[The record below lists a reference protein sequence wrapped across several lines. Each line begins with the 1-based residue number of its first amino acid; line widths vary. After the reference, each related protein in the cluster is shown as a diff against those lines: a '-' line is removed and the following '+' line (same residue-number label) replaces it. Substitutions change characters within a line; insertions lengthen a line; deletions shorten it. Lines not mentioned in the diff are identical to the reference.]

1 MKTNHVLTILLGIIL
16 SLGLAQ
22 CKGASRPQEAATEEA
37 APAVAAADADGDGV
51 TADAGD
57 CDDNNA
63 DVHPGATEVCGDGLD
78 NDCNGKIDAEDE
90 AAQAKTYY
98 ADTDKDGVGDP
109 AVSQVACSAPEGYV
123 DNGNDCDDKDP
134 KVRVAVQ
141 WYIDK
146 DNDSYGDPGDY
157 LEQCKAPDKGV
168 GNNLDCDDTDPYV
181 NPMMP
186 EGQPFANGGQFKDNK
201 DNNCDKKIDEVVCT
215 CKKLDLVWD
224 ATYPKENVTPAPI
237 SLDVLTTL
245 KGVKIVEVGTKS
257 GELRKPGKIGSL
269 GSGRGILDRFGARRG
284 MGAPETAPEAE
295 TAEVEETEGAEE
307 AVLAEDAYDTGPYAK
322 NFPGKK
328 GTKILAINNKE
339 FCAADNLEAINAA
352 NLPGWHCTEATTT
365 TAEVCTDGTDNDGDT
380 LVDCSDS
387 DCAGESD
394 CAKWTGIALWRGVSK
409 LQFSSGQSIEIN
421 KVANYL
427 ESSATTADTADAV
440 GFDLSTQVEF
450 GWQQNTALSS
460 SKFDY
465 EVRGALIAYNTD
477 YAKMVDL
484 GVIEKACP
492 ESADGTCKGK
502 AEDNACMP
510 LTESEYP
517 ELYNASSSLNSM
529 ALVMK
534 GVDMRWDDGTAADIE
549 DIYTKMW
556 ITKDTQ
562 YNLCWET
569 RMKGNYIFDYYNTT
583 FGISVPSNVR
593 TKAYTAQLRPIV
605 VLYNSQYM
613 SIKERAYDTN
623 QDYFDMSRQTQEY
636 YFGKNSDGSYKPFD
650 TGTGWTLTRD
660 TAFNSFKH
668 WGFEFS
674 DSIEINRLILTTYK
688 PEDYTNGV
696 SGDDVYAVI
705 KGAGNNASTMLLPIG
720 GLVPSASVDMVWAC
734 KDTTVCKKL
743 NDTLGISGEPLFSGT
758 CDNTNNTCTD
768 SKSLNK

>member
-1 MKTNHVLTILLGIIL
+1 MKTNHILTILFGALL
-16 SLGLAQ
+16 SLTLAQ

-37 APAVAAADADGDGV
+37 APAESAPVDADGDGV

-57 CDDNNA
+57 CDDADA
-63 DVHPGATEVCGDGLD
+63 DVHPGATEVCGNGKDD
-78 NDCNGKIDAEDE
+78 DCNGKTDAEDE

-123 DNGNDCDDKDP
+123 DNGNDCDDKNP
-134 KVRVAVQ
+134 KMRVAVQ

-146 DNDSYGDPGDY
+146 DNDGYGDPGDY

-168 GNNLDCDDTDPYV
+168 GNNLDCNDTDPYV

-186 EGQPFANGGQFKDNK
+186 EGQPFANGGQFKDNI

-215 CKKLDLVWD
+215 CKKVDLVWD
-224 ATYPKENVTPAPI
+224 ETYPKDSVTPAPI

-245 KGVKIVEVGTKS
+245 KGVKVVEVGTKS
-257 GELRKPGKIGSL
+257 GNLRKPGKKGL
-269 GSGRGILDRFGARRG
+269 SGGGGILSRLGARRG
-284 MGAPETAPEAE
+284 GGPEVEAPEE
-295 TAEVEETEGAEE
+295 AEVEAVETETEE
-307 AVLAEDAYDTGPYAK
+307 SEEVTLAEDAYDTGPYAK

-328 GTKILAINNKE
+328 GTKILAINPKE
-339 FCAADNLEAINAA
+339 FCAADNVEAMNAA
-352 NLPGWHCTEATTT
+352 SLPGWHCVEATTT
-365 TAEVCTDGTDNDGDT
+365 TAEICTDSTDNDGDT
-380 LVDCSDS
+380 LVDCDDS
-387 DCAGESD
+387 DCAGESE
-394 CAKWTGIALWRGVSK
+394 CKKWTGIAVWRGLSK
-409 LQFSSGQSIEIN
+409 LQLSISSQSIEIN

-450 GWQQNTALSS
+450 GYNSRGVP
-460 SKFDY
+460 FDY
-465 EVRGALIAYNTD
+465 EVRGALVAYNTD

-484 GVIEKACP
+484 GVIEKNCP
-492 ESADGTCKGK
+492 QSTDGICKGK

-510 LTESEYP
+510 LLESDYP
-517 ELYNASSSLNSM
+517 ELYNASSSFNSM

-534 GVDMRWDDGTAADIE
+534 GVDMRWDDGTNADIE
-549 DIYTKMW
+549 NLYTKMW
-556 ITKDTQ
+556 ITKDSQ

-569 RMKGNYIFDYYNTT
+569 RMTGNYIFDYYNITA
-583 FGISVPSNVR
+583 GISVPSNVQ
-593 TKAYTAQLRPIV
+593 TKAYTAKLRPIV
-605 VLYNSQYM
+605 VLYNNQYM

-623 QDYFDMSRQTQEY
+623 QDYASMDQRKY
-636 YFGKNSDGSYKPFD
+636 YFGKKSDGSYTPFD

-668 WGFEFS
+668 WGYEFTQ
-674 DSIEINRLILTTYK
+674 SIEINGLTLTTYK
-688 PEDYTNGV
+688 PEDYNNGV
-696 SGDDVYAVI
+696 NGDDVYAVI
-705 KGAGNNASTMLLPIG
+705 SGAGNYAYFTMPIPLL

-743 NDTLGISGEPLFSGT
+743 NDALGLSGEPLFAGT
-758 CDNTNNTCTD
+758 CNNSSNSCTG
-768 SKSLNK
+768 SKDRKS